1 MQRTLDMTKPTL
13 EQFLTCFMHGDA
25 DFKHHSGNM
34 QLRIVKKNKEDIYW
48 GDIKGFF
55 TSEAF
60 EASKD
65 ILVDESYL
73 IDPRCGLG
81 IFIFV

>member
-1 MQRTLDMTKPTL
+1 MTKPTL

-25 DFKHHSGNM
+25 DFKHHGGNL
-34 QLRIVKKNKEDIYW
+34 QLKIVKKNKEEIYW

-55 TSEAF
+55 TSEVF
-60 EASKD
+60 EANKD

-73 IDPRCGLG
+73 IDPRCRMG
-81 IFIFV
+81 IYIIV